1 MKSNTRREFL
11 ADIGRGMLIGSVG
24 SSLAFDL
31 GLAPAFAGEDTNK
44 LTFGDM
50 EPLVSAM
57 QETPLDKLQT
67 MLIKKL
73 NAGTDLQTLISAA
86 ALANTRSFG
95 GQDYIGFH
103 TFMALAPAYQMTRE
117 LPSEHKALPVLKVLY
132 RNTAQIQDTDSQHN
146 EVLHPVKPLTLPKGS
161 PGGPLLQAATRSA
174 DYDKAEGTFAALA
187 QGPVDQ
193 AFNDLQYAIQDELN
207 VHRVVLSWRAW
218 AMLDM
223 VGQAH
228 AHSLLRQSVRFCVKS
243 EQGLNNSKRPP
254 SKIRTVLPMLLDQYS
269 LLSKPLGTRKVD
281 DPWIDTIIE
290 TLAQTIYRST
300 PEQAA
305 DAAAAALAEGFQPEA
320 VGEAISLASNAL
332 VLHDQGRTKAR
343 PDKPIGSVH
352 GDSIGVHASDSANA
366 WRNIARVSNK
376 RNTIASLIVGAYH
389 TAVGRYNSKLN
400 ELPYP
405 LDEQLESITS
415 RDPKKLIQ
423 EADAAIRNK
432 DQFRAAAIIHQY
444 GKLGQSA
451 RPVFDLLIKYAT
463 SEDGALHAEKYYC
476 TVKEEFN
483 TTREAFRWRQLVA
496 LARVT
501 ASEYGKPSPGYAE
514 ACGLLKINS

>member
-1 MKSNTRREFL
+1 MKANTRREFL

-31 GLAPAFAGEDTNK
+31 GLSPAFAGEDSNK
-44 LTFGDM
+44 LTFGDL
-50 EPLVSAM
+50 EPLVSAL
-57 QETPLDKLQT
+57 QETPLNKLQT
-67 MLIKKL
+67 MLVKKL
-73 NAGTDLQTLISAA
+73 NSGTDLQTLISAA

-117 LPSEHKALPVLKVLY
+117 LPTELKPLPVLKVLY

-146 EVLHPVKPLTLPKGS
+146 EVLHPVKPFTLPKGS
-161 PGGPLLQAATRSA
+161 LGGPLLQAATRSA

-187 QGPVDQ
+187 QGPVDD
-193 AFNDLQYAIQDELN
+193 AFNDLQFAIQDELN

-223 VGQAH
+223 VGQEH
-228 AHSLLRQSVRFCVKS
+228 AHTLLRQSVRFCVKS
-243 EQGLNNSKRPP
+243 EQGLNNSNRQP

-269 LLSKPLGTRKVD
+269 LLSKPLGKRKAD
-281 DPWIDTIIE
+281 DAWVE
-290 TLAQTIYRST
+290 SLARTIYRSN

-305 DAAAAALAEGFQPEA
+305 DAAAAALAEGFEPES

-332 VLHDQGRTKAR
+332 VLHDQGRTKAF
-343 PDKPIGSVH
+343 PDKPVGSVH

-389 TAVGRYNSKLN
+389 TAVGRYNSHLN

-405 LDEQLESITS
+405 LNEQVEQITAQ
-415 RDPKKLIQ
+415 DPTKLLQ
-423 EADAAIRNK
+423 EAEAAIRNQ
-432 DQFRAAAIIHQY
+432 DQFRAAAVIHQY
-444 GKLGQSA
+444 GKLGQNA
-451 RPVFDLLIKYAT
+451 RPVFDLLLRYAT

-483 TTREAFRWRQLVA
+483 NTREAFRWRQLVA

-501 ASEYGKPSPGYAE
+501 ASEYGKSSPGYAE
-514 ACGLLKINS
+514 ACGLLKINT

>member
-24 SSLAFDL
+24 SSLAFDM
-31 GLAPAFAGEDTNK
+31 GLAPAFAGENSNK
-44 LTFGDM
+44 LTFGEM
-50 EPLVSAM
+50 EPLVSAL
-57 QETPLDKLQT
+57 QDTPLNKLQP
-67 MLIKKL
+67 MLVKKL
-73 NAGTDLQTLISAA
+73 NSGTDLQTLISAA

-103 TFMALAPAYQMTRE
+103 TFMALAPAYQMTQE
-117 LPSEHKALPVLKVLY
+117 LPTELKPLPVLKVLY
-132 RNTAQIQDTDSQHN
+132 RNTAQIQDTGSQHN
-146 EVLHPVKPLTLPKGS
+146 EVLHPVKPLALPEGS

-174 DYDKAEGTFAALA
+174 DYNKAEGTFAALA
-187 QGPVDQ
+187 QGPVDKT
-193 AFNDLQYAIQDELN
+193 FNDLQYAVQDELN
-207 VHRVVLSWRAW
+207 VHRVVLAWRAW

-223 VGQAH
+223 VGQEH
-228 AHSLLRQSVRFCVKS
+228 AHTLLRQSVRFCVKS

-254 SKIRTVLPMLLDQYS
+254 SKIRTVLPMLLDQYR
-269 LLSKPLGTRKVD
+269 LLSKPMGKRKAD
-281 DPWIDTIIE
+281 DTWVE
-290 TLAQTIYRST
+290 SLARTIYRSN

-305 DAAAAALAEGFQPEA
+305 DAAAAALAEGFDPEA

-332 VLHDQGRTKAR
+332 VLHDQGRTKPR
-343 PDKPIGSVH
+343 PDKPVGSVH
-352 GDSIGVHASDSANA
+352 GDSVGVHASDSANA

-415 RDPKKLIQ
+415 QNPQKLIQ

-432 DQFRAAAIIHQY
+432 DQFLAAAVIHQY
-444 GKLGQSA
+444 GTLGQNA
-451 RPVFDLLIKYAT
+451 RPVFDLLLKYAT

-476 TVKEEFN
+476 TVKEEFKN
-483 TTREAFRWRQLVA
+483 TRAAFRWRQLVA

-514 ACGLLKINS
+514 ARGLLKINS

>member
-1 MKSNTRREFL
+1 MNANSRREFL
-11 ADIGRGMLIGSVG
+11 ADIGRGMLVGSLG
-24 SSLAFDL
+24 SSLAFDM
-31 GLAPAFAGEDTNK
+31 GLAPAFAGENTNK
-44 LTFGDM
+44 LTFGEM
-50 EPLVSAM
+50 EPLVSAL
-57 QETPLDKLQT
+57 QETPLNKLQP
-67 MLIKKL
+67 MLVKKL
-73 NAGTDLQTLISAA
+73 NSGTDLQTLISAA

-103 TFMALAPAYQMTRE
+103 TFMALAPAYQMTQQLPTE
-117 LPSEHKALPVLKVLY
+117 LKPLPVLKVLY
-132 RNTAQIQDTDSQHN
+132 RNTEQIQNTGSQHN

-161 PGGPLLQAATRSA
+161 PSGPLLQAATRSA
-174 DYDKAEGTFAALA
+174 DYNKAEGTFAALA
-187 QGPVDQ
+187 QEPVDK
-193 AFNDLQYAIQDELN
+193 AFNDLQFAIQDELN

-218 AMLDM
+218 AMLEM
-223 VGQAH
+223 VGQEH

-243 EQGLNNSKRPP
+243 EQGNINRNRPP
-254 SKIRTVLPMLLDQYS
+254 SKIRTVLPTLMDQYH
-269 LLSKPLGTRKVD
+269 LLSKPLGTRKAD
-281 DPWIDTIIE
+281 DAWVIS
-290 TLAQTIYRST
+290 LAQTIYKSN

-305 DAAAAALAEGFQPEA
+305 DAAAAALAEGFSPEV

-343 PDKPIGSVH
+343 PDKPVGSVH
-352 GDSIGVHASDSANA
+352 GDSVGVHASDSANA

-415 RDPKKLIQ
+415 QNPSKLIQ

-432 DQFRAAAIIHQY
+432 DQFRAAAVIHQY
-444 GKLGQSA
+444 GTLGQSA
-451 RPVFDLLIKYAT
+451 RPVFDLLLKYAT

-476 TVKEEFN
+476 TVKEEFKN
-483 TTREAFRWRQLVA
+483 TRAAFRWRQLVG

-514 ACGLLKINS
+514 ARGLLKIDS

>member
-1 MKSNTRREFL
+1 MKANTRREFL

-31 GLAPAFAGEDTNK
+31 GLSPVFAGEDSNK
-44 LTFGDM
+44 LTFGGI
-50 EPLVSAM
+50 EPLVSAL
-57 QETPLDKLQT
+57 QETPLNKLQT
-67 MLIKKL
+67 MLVKKL
-73 NAGTDLQTLISAA
+73 NSGTDLQTLISAA

-117 LPSEHKALPVLKVLY
+117 LPTELKPLPVLKVLY
-132 RNTAQIQDTDSQHN
+132 RNTAQILDTDSQHN
-146 EVLHPVKPLTLPKGS
+146 EVLHPVKPFTLPKS
-161 PGGPLLQAATRSA
+161 SLGGPLLQAATRSA

-187 QGPVDQ
+187 QGSVDD
-193 AFNDLQYAIQDELN
+193 AFNDLQFAIQDELN

-223 VGQAH
+223 VGQEH
-228 AHSLLRQSVRFCVKS
+228 AHTLLRQSVRFCVKS
-243 EQGLNNSKRPP
+243 EQELNHSNRQP
-254 SKIRTVLPMLLDQYS
+254 SKIRTVLPMLLDQYRLLGKPIGTKKADDAWVES
-269 LLSKPLGTRKVD
+269 LAR
-281 DPWIDTIIE
+281 
-290 TLAQTIYRST
+290 TIYRSN

-305 DAAAAALAEGFQPEA
+305 DAAAAALAEGFEPES

-332 VLHDQGRTKAR
+332 VLHDQGRTR
-343 PDKPIGSVH
+343 EFPDKPIGSVH

-366 WRNIARVSNK
+366 WRNIARVSNQ

-389 TAVGRYNSKLN
+389 TAVGRYNSNLN

-405 LDEQLESITS
+405 LNEQVEKISS
-415 RDPKKLIQ
+415 QDPKKLIQ
-423 EADAAIRNK
+423 EAEAAIRNK
-432 DQFRAAAIIHQY
+432 DQFRAAAVIHQY
-444 GKLGQSA
+444 GKLGQNA
-451 RPVFDLLIKYAT
+451 RPVFDLLLRYAT

-483 TTREAFRWRQLVA
+483 NTREAFRWRQLVA

-501 ASEYGKPSPGYAE
+501 ASEYGKSSPGYAE
-514 ACGLLKINS
+514 ACGLLNLNT